1 VRTIEKE
8 SPSVPIRRG
17 IVRCAEFPIVVMTSN
32 RERDF
37 PPAFNRRC
45 LRVEMPKPTED
56 SLLPLVLAH
65 FSALAD
71 EQNKG
76 NDTQLKEWIKDFV
89 SGDTRR
95 DRATDQLLN
104 AIYLRTN
111 AADLSLTEQ
120 QIKEIE
126 PILYKGL
133 KEMS

>member
-1 VRTIEKE
+1 
-8 SPSVPIRRG
+8 
-17 IVRCAEFPIVVMTSN
+17 MTSN

-45 LRVEMPKPTED
+45 IRVDMPKPTQD

-71 EQNKG
+71 EDKDN
-76 NDTQLKEWIKDFV
+76 QLKEWIHDFV

-104 AIYLRTN
+104 AIFLRTN
-111 AADLSLTEQ
+111 AVGLSLTEQ
-120 QIKEIE
+120 QIDEIK
-126 PILYKGL
+126 PILFKGL
-133 KEMS
+133 KESS